1 MVEKSESAQGAF
13 GAAVKAA
20 AERTR
25 TGKQLDIPLSS
36 VSHGHEADVPD
47 GDGRWP
53 AHLLLEGKNLAAGET
68 PPALG

>member
-36 VSHGHEADVPD
+36 VSHGHE
-47 GDGRWP
+47 GDTTAWP
-53 AHLLLEGKNLAAGET
+53 EHLLEGKNLAAGET
-68 PPALG
+68 PTALG